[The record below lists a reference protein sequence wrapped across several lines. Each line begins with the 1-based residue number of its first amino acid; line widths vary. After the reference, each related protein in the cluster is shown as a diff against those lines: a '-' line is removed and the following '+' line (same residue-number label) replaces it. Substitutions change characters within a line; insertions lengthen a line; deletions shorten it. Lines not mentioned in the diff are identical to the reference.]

1 MAGAG
6 AGRGRGRW
14 RRRGRRRGT
23 FIWKPNDQAPQPVE
37 SSRGPSR
44 LSRFWRPV
52 DSQNH
57 QPVGS
62 RFSEP
67 RIFYQKIVLFG
78 QYRYYFV
85 AARTWPRGYLMLLGG
100 LVALWPTHNTTSHIR
115 VRSFR
120 PHQRPPRPGRSR
132 AEHASASRP
141 LQRPIRPSRARAPA
155 ELRSAASNIV
165 QSWQPA
171 SRRQTR
177 RARCPPT
184 PLPSPRTSS
193 PGECGAPKVF

>member
-1 MAGAG
+1 M
-6 AGRGRGRW
+6 
-14 RRRGRRRGT
+14 
-23 FIWKPNDQAPQPVE
+23 
-37 SSRGPSR
+37 
-44 LSRFWRPV
+44 
-52 DSQNH
+52 
-57 QPVGS
+57 
-62 RFSEP
+62 
-67 RIFYQKIVLFG
+67 
-78 QYRYYFV
+78 
-85 AARTWPRGYLMLLGG
+85 YLMLLWG
-100 LVALWPTHNTTSHIR
+100 LAALWPTHDTTSHVR

-177 RARCPPT
+177 LARCPPT
-184 PLPSPRTSS
+184 PLPSPRTSPPGAQS
-193 PGECGAPKVF
+193 PPWNGTFRYILNLRYTYGRSSVKRMSVLGCTYTQL